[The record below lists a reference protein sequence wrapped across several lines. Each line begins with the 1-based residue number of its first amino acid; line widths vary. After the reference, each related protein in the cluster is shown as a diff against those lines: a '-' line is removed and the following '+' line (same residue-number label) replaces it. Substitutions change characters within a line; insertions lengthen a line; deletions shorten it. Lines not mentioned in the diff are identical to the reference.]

1 MFHTDREGSY
11 SIPVGGVV
19 IFIVMC
25 SCTET
30 WVAPTSAVSHIY
42 FILQITVLVVDLND
56 NPPIFNPVNYAATV
70 LECSLNG
77 TTVNT
82 IYATDA
88 DATAKNRIII
98 YTIVSGNP
106 NSKL

>member
-1 MFHTDREGSY
+1 MTSGSILY
-11 SIPVGGVV
+11 FS
-19 IFIVMC
+19 
-25 SCTET
+25 
-30 WVAPTSAVSHIY
+30 TS
-42 FILQITVLVVDLND
+42 QITVLVVDLND

-88 DATAKNRIII
+88 DATAVNRIII
-98 YTIVSGNP
+98 FTIVGGNP
-106 NSKL
+106 NSKS